1 MTSLPR
7 KSEYED
13 GHSPPSSHSAGRRR
27 VKGRARDERPIG
39 APQGR
44 QAASTGRVEG
54 THPFTQRHPS
64 VRPTRSKISPP
75 PISYLHRLSPSRTA
89 CARTSSSASDPAA
102 PPSSPARGATVNPP
116 PSSATASARSSRTYS
131 PRRSRA
137 PSDDETTRL
146 THQPTPTPPPLPRT
160 TPRRNGRTGHS
171 RSRPRPTTACGTTT
185 SSSSHEPAQL
195 CRHHRR
201 PPRRPVT
208 HHRLHP
214 STDPPR
220 RGTKPPR
227 V

>member
-1 MTSLPR
+1 MSDPPAHR
-7 KSEYED
+7 K
-13 GHSPPSSHSAGRRR
+13 GVKQRPPDAW
-27 VKGRARDERPIG
+27 K
-39 APQGR
+39 
-44 QAASTGRVEG
+44 
-54 THPFTQRHPS
+54 
-64 VRPTRSKISPP
+64 VRTRSPNDTPQFAPHARRSHPRPSPTSP
-75 PISYLHRLSPSRTA
+75 LSPSRTA

-160 TPRRNGRTGHS
+160 TPRRNGRTGHL
-171 RSRPRPTTACGTTT
+171 RSRPRPTTACGTTN

-195 CRHHRR
+195 CRHHRH
-201 PPRRPVT
+201 PVT
-208 HHRLHP
+208 HHHLHP
-214 STDPPR
+214 SMDPPR

>member
-7 KSEYED
+7 KSDYED

-27 VKGRARDERPIG
+27 VKGRARDERPTG

-75 PISYLHRLSPSRTA
+75 PISYLPPLSPSRTA

-116 PSSATASARSSRTYS
+116 PSSATASAPSSRTYS
-131 PRRSRA
+131 PRKSRA

-171 RSRPRPTTACGTTT
+171 RSRPRPTTACGTTI

>member
-1 MTSLPR
+1 MSDPPAHRKGVKQRPPDAWKVRTCSPNDTPQFAPHARRSHPRPSPTSP
-7 KSEYED
+7 
-13 GHSPPSSHSAGRRR
+13 
-27 VKGRARDERPIG
+27 
-39 APQGR
+39 
-44 QAASTGRVEG
+44 
-54 THPFTQRHPS
+54 
-64 VRPTRSKISPP
+64 
-75 PISYLHRLSPSRTA
+75 LSPSRTA

-201 PPRRPVT
+201 PVT